1 MQEELGG
8 GGWGVSLR
16 MKEALQAACP
26 VFQPFYNTSATN
38 KISDN
43 GETVEYESVL
53 LAQIW
58 YV

>member
-8 GGWGVSLR
+8 GGGGFSLR

-26 VFQPFYNTSATN
+26 VFQLFYNTSATN

-43 GETVEYESVL
+43 VEAVEYESVL

-58 YV
+58 CV